1 MNLKNHT
8 GLRPIVLQGDGNE
21 IVTWAASKT
30 FPWYCKALPALT
42 GGRLANYLV
51 GFLITVYTSFAYDDS
66 GEGAEEMIDQ
76 NDLARSFFESFE
88 LKNSIFGK
96 WISHNFMRGESIGLA
111 GFLQNGMRRPLPS
124 RNGFID
130 SGSTTYSQR
139 LNYYIPVASLLGLK
153 GHHTAPLAACF
164 DGATFEIRTPSANP
178 VPGVTLGE
186 TTIKVTAMLVAEP
199 EIRLGPGVQW
209 VRYEKSV
216 TSGATKHM
224 IEALGNTSSLQSV
237 DGGAGIAFLGWMTNK
252 RGLGGSFEQPYHL
265 EYVNLP
271 FRGLDQLVN
280 IDGLFADYH
289 GSLDNEAIGNPANL
303 LPGVPGG
310 FAGNGFLYG
319 PAYAGTMYGM
329 QAADFVPLVSPR
341 KYMEVTKL
349 QVVEG
354 TVELNSK
361 IGTENFA
368 GNDVFYALQYFSWTP
383 ALQQEFL
390 RKVVDSGI
398 ARAVWGTNALKPKTK
413 LLNKQPAG
421 GLNLSKTRFLPLT
434 WEPEETQVN
443 PPGPA
448 SAK

>member
-8 GLRPIVLQGDGNE
+8 GLRPIVLQGDQNE
-21 IVTWAASKT
+21 VVTWAASRT
-30 FPWYCKALPALT
+30 FPWYLKALPPTT

-51 GFLITVYTSFAYDDS
+51 GFLLTVTATIAYDDAA
-66 GEGAEEMIDQ
+66 EGADAYIDQ
-76 NDLARSFFESFE
+76 DDLARAFFESFE
-88 LKNSIFGK
+88 LKNSILGK
-96 WISHNFMRGESIGLA
+96 PISHNFMRGEILPLA
-111 GFLQNGMRRPLPS
+111 SFVMNGMRRPLPQPTPITDT
-124 RNGFID
+124 G
-130 SGSTTYSQR
+130 TTTRTGRFNFYV
-139 LNYYIPVASLLGLK
+139 PVASLLGLK
-153 GHHTAPLAACF
+153 GHHTAPLACLF
-164 DGATFEIRTPSANP
+164 DGATFETRTGTGTAVAGLTISSAA
-178 VPGVTLGE
+178 V
-186 TTIKVTAMLVAEP
+186 KVTAMLVAEP

-237 DGGAGIAFLGWMTNK
+237 DSGAGIAFLGWMTEK
-252 RGLGGSFEQPYHL
+252 RGLGGSFSLPYNL

-280 IDGLFADYH
+280 LDGLFADYL
-289 GSLDNEAIGNPANL
+289 GSCWQEGTSSPAGATA
-303 LPGVPGG
+303 GVPGP
-310 FAGNGFLYG
+310 FAANGGLYG
-319 PAYAGTMYGM
+319 VAYAGLTYGLLGG
-329 QAADFVPLVSPR
+329 DFVPLVSPR

-354 TVELNSK
+354 TVELNAK
-361 IGTENFA
+361 IGTENFS
-368 GNDVFYALQYFSWTP
+368 GNDVFYALQYFSWAP
-383 ALQQEFL
+383 AMQENFL
-390 RKVVDSGI
+390 RKVIDSGV

-421 GLNLSKTRFLPLT
+421 GINLSKTRFLPLT
-434 WEPEETQVN
+434 WEPEEQQVN